1 MATRK
6 TICSP
11 CHQPSRIARQTYFRG
26 RSVQRARSGH
36 DISIE
41 VPQRVSARSASI
53 PLGNDEM
60 VLLVEDDDDVRSFVT
75 SALARLA
82 YRVFEASD
90 ATAALAIL
98 NKHPEIVVLFI
109 DVGLP
114 GVNGRQ
120 LGEEARQHVPDLK
133 VLYTT
138 GYAGKVIV

>member
-1 MATRK
+1 
-6 TICSP
+6 
-11 CHQPSRIARQTYFRG
+11 
-26 RSVQRARSGH
+26 
-36 DISIE
+36 
-41 VPQRVSARSASI
+41 
-53 PLGNDEM
+53 M

-98 NKHPEIVVLFI
+98 NKHPEIVVLFT

-114 GVNGRQ
+114 GGNGRQ